1 MADQEIF
8 PNPTEIRH
16 KIGATGTFSLSNVS
30 GDITI
35 RAVEGEDVKV
45 NAHWEHGGD
54 GPLPL
59 VVRRSEGGLHIES
72 DQRGPGFLR
81 GGLFGQNGSIAFDVT
96 VPASAR
102 VEVTAVS
109 SDIEAH
115 GLVGEQS
122 FKTVSGDLVVG
133 GAGGRVSVT
142 SVSGDIGLTAPG
154 PVEANATTT
163 SGDLEASAQRFD
175 ELRVKTVSGDI
186 DVRGGFAVGR
196 EHSVES
202 VSGDL
207 SVEATSGL
215 TIDVKRGLDFSK
227 GANRPLVAGDGS
239 ARLRFRSL
247 SGDVQ
252 LNAGGQ
258 VSDQRQSRDY
268 QQAEPTPRTEDSLE
282 ILRALERGEIDVDE
296 ASRRLEGAGSRG

>member
-1 MADQEIF
+1 MADQETF

-16 KIGATGTFSLSNVS
+16 RIGATGMFSLSNVS

-35 RAVEGEDVKV
+35 RAVDGDEVKV
-45 NAHWEHGGD
+45 LASWEHGGD

-59 VVRRSEGGLHIES
+59 VVRRSDGGLHIET

-81 GGLFGQNGSIAFDVT
+81 GGLFGQNGSINFEVA

-109 SDIEAH
+109 SDIDAH
-115 GLVGEQS
+115 DLVGEQS
-122 FKTVSGDLVVG
+122 FKTVSGDLVVD
-133 GAGGRVSVT
+133 GAGGRVSGT
-142 SVSGDIGLTAPG
+142 SVSGDIGLTATG
-154 PVEANATTT
+154 GIEANATTT

-175 ELRVKTVSGDI
+175 ELRVKTVSGDVVI
-186 DVRGGFAVGR
+186 RGGFAVGR

-207 SVEATSGL
+207 SVEASSGI
-215 TIDVKRGLDFSK
+215 TIDVKRGLDFAK
-227 GANRPLVAGDGS
+227 RANRPLVAGDGS

-252 LNAGGQ
+252 LNAGRQ
-258 VSDQRQSRDY
+258 DSDQQHTSDY
-268 QQAEPTPRTEDSLE
+268 QQSGSPRGEDSLE
-282 ILRALERGEIDVDE
+282 ILQALERGEIDVDE